1 MVVWPTL
8 AALGFLAL
16 NGLVIVLGVSSTTR
30 YEFGR
35 NRVSD
40 GAAPLAGVTAQAG
53 AAAESAAAGA
63 GPASEGR
70 TREPERPAARS
81 LAAHPAGRLAPADA
95 TTTGW
100 WLVGDAAEPAGA
112 AAAPRVEVAADPAA
126 RVLAGP
132 FADRLEAECAAL
144 TSGLEAVAVYGIR
157 TAQEGLV
164 LRPSPQDR
172 AWLSELSEQLD
183 RLTEDWHELH
193 TDSDPLTTLVV
204 EIAAAL
210 VETGLTLHDCAGPS
224 PSGGVCLSPAPAYSG
239 ILVNWQRH
247 DRLSVDQVRGR
258 RVDGDVQRTMNAA
271 VADLLAQ
278 LGFAVEPVGPTGCP
292 LVVARMH

>member
-35 NRVSD
+35 NEVSED
-40 GAAPLAGVTAQAG
+40 VEPLAGISAAAA
-53 AAAESAAAGA
+53 AAAETANAGT
-63 GPASEGR
+63 SSRGR
-70 TREPERPAARS
+70 GREPQRHVAVS
-81 LAAHPAGRLAPADA
+81 VAAHPAGRLAGADGTA
-95 TTTGW
+95 TGW
-100 WLVGDAAEPAGA
+100 WLVGDAAEPVGA
-112 AAAPRVEVAADPAA
+112 PAASGAEVAADPAA

-132 FADRLEAECAAL
+132 FADRIEAECAVL
-144 TSGLEAVAVYGIR
+144 TYGLEAVAVYGVR

-172 AWLSELSEQLD
+172 AWLAELGGQLD

-204 EIAAAL
+204 EVAAAL

-224 PSGGVCLSPAPAYSG
+224 PSGGVCLSPAPAFSG

-247 DRLSVDQVRGR
+247 DRLSIEQVRGSGT
-258 RVDGDVQRTMNAA
+258 DAAVQRTMNAA
-271 VADLLAQ
+271 VADLLAE

-292 LVVARMH
+292 LVVAAQR

>member
-40 GAAPLAGVTAQAG
+40 DVEPLAGVAAQAG
-53 AAAESAAAGA
+53 AAAESAAAA
-63 GPASEGR
+63 GPSGVRA
-70 TREPERPAARS
+70 REPERHRAVS
-81 LAAHPAGRLAPADA
+81 LAAHPAGRLAGADGSA
-95 TTTGW
+95 TGW

-112 AAAPRVEVAADPAA
+112 PAGAGAEVAADPAA
-126 RVLAGP
+126 RVMAGP
-132 FADRLEAECAAL
+132 FADRIEAECAAL
-144 TSGLEAVAVYGIR
+144 TDGLEAVAVYGVR

-172 AWLSELSEQLD
+172 AWLAELSGQLD

-193 TDSDPLTTLVV
+193 SDSDPLTTLVV
-204 EIAAAL
+204 EVAAAL
-210 VETGLTLHDCAGPS
+210 VETGLTLHDCAGRS
-224 PSGGVCLSPAPAYSG
+224 PSGGVCLSPAPAFSG

-247 DRLSVDQVRGR
+247 DRLSVEQVRGSGADR
-258 RVDGDVQRTMNAA
+258 AVQRTMNAA

-292 LVVARMH
+292 LVVAPQR